1 MSPTFTK
8 GLLKGAALAVAS
20 AAALGAG
27 SANASISCTFGT
39 LSGCNGTTG
48 LFTISGLDALALG
61 NATTPANASIEFD
74 GTSTPGKL
82 LVYFQSN
89 GSQNTASNRL
99 ASSGSLKFT
108 ATPSAGNF
116 FSGWEEVGISGVG
129 GSVGTFGVSANGTVL
144 ESSTDLFNNLD
155 GTFPLLPPAGVTWAM
170 DWNLTT
176 GRPLSYSGV
185 FTTDVPLPL
194 PIVGAG
200 LAFGFTRKLRQRAK
214 SLA

>member
-8 GLLKGAALAVAS
+8 GLLKGAALAVAG

-27 SANASISCTFGT
+27 SATASTISCTFGT
-39 LSGCNGTTG
+39 LSACNGTTG
-48 LFTISGLDALALG
+48 LFTIGGLNTLG
-61 NATTPANASIEFD
+61 NATTPANASIIFD
-74 GTSTPGKL
+74 GTSEPGKL
-82 LVYFQSN
+82 SVTFQSN
-89 GSQNTASNRL
+89 GNQNNPALRL
-99 ASSGSLKFT
+99 PSSGSLKFT

-116 FSGWEEVGISGVG
+116 FSGWEFVGITGAG
-129 GSVGTFGVSANGTVL
+129 GSAGTFGLTADGTVL
-144 ESSTDLFNNLD
+144 ESSNDFFTALD
-155 GTFPLLPPAGVTWAM
+155 GTFALLPPAGVTWGM
-170 DWNLTT
+170 DWNFTAQ
-176 GRPLSYSGV
+176 RPLSYSGT

>member
-48 LFTISGLDALALG
+48 LFTISGLDALG

-82 LVYFQSN
+82 MVYFQSN
-89 GSQNTASNRL
+89 GSQNTVSNRL

-108 ATPSAGNF
+108 ATPSGGNF
-116 FSGWEEVGISGVG
+116 FNGWEEFGISNVG
-129 GSVGTFGVSANGTVL
+129 GSAGTFGVTANGTVL
-144 ESSTDLFNNLD
+144 ESSTDFFNNLD
-155 GTFPLLPPAGVTWAM
+155 GTAFLPGAVTWGM
-170 DWNLTT
+170 DWNLTS
-176 GRPLSYSGV
+176 GRPLSYSGT

>member
-1 MSPTFTK
+1 MSPIFTK
-8 GLLKGAALAVAS
+8 GLLKGAALAIAG

-27 SANASISCTFGT
+27 SATASTLSCTFGT

-48 LFTISGLDALALG
+48 LFTISGLNALG

-74 GTSTPGKL
+74 GTSNPGKL
-82 LVYFQSN
+82 VVYFQSN
-89 GSQNTASNRL
+89 GNQNIVANRI
-99 ASSGSLKFT
+99 APSGSLKFT
-108 ATPSAGNF
+108 ATPSDGYF
-116 FSGWEEVGISGVG
+116 FNGYELLGMTAVG
-129 GSVGTFGVSANGTVL
+129 GSAGTFGLSANGTVL
-144 ESSTDLFNNLD
+144 ESSNDLFNNLD
-155 GTFPLLPPAGVTWAM
+155 GTALLPGAVTWGM

-176 GRPLSYSGV
+176 GRPTSYTGT

>member
-1 MSPTFTK
+1 MSPIFTK
-8 GLLKGAALAVAS
+8 GLLKGAALAIAG

-27 SANASISCTFGT
+27 SATASTLSCTFGT

-48 LFTISGLDALALG
+48 LFTISGLNALG

-74 GTSTPGKL
+74 GTSIPGKL
-82 LVYFQSN
+82 VVYFQSN
-89 GSQNTASNRL
+89 GNQNTVANRI
-99 ASSGSLKFT
+99 APSGSLKFT
-108 ATPSAGNF
+108 ATPSDGYF
-116 FSGWEEVGISGVG
+116 FNGYELLGMTAVG
-129 GSVGTFGVSANGTVL
+129 GSAGTFGLSANGTVL
-144 ESSTDLFNNLD
+144 ESSNDLFNNLD
-155 GTFPLLPPAGVTWAM
+155 GTALLPGAVTWGM

-176 GRPLSYSGV
+176 GRPTSYTGT